1 MSTAIPNAFFQ
12 KYVVY
17 GTKGEVDVKRS
28 VSAFTEDFTAWCKEQ
43 TDLKPAI
50 LQELTEYKR
59 LGEGKLINFTLHQL
73 RLAPTKEN
81 MDRITN
87 ALQEL
92 QRAGKIVYK
101 TTEGAASKFRAG
113 MIRAT
118 RSRIARARGGRSRS
132 NAVTH
137 RTQ

>member
-101 TTEGAASKFRAG
+101 TTEGGKRRGRGAG
-113 MIRAT
+113 WILRED
-118 RSRIARARGGRSRS
+118 ARAV
-132 NAVTH
+132 A
-137 RTQ
+137 